1 MADIPQVTS
10 SSFDEFTGTGVAV
23 VDFTATWC
31 GPCQLIKP
39 AIAELAAEYE
49 GKAKVGALDIDQN
62 QDTAIRYQ
70 VMSVPTVLF
79 FKDGERVDVMTGAHP
94 KAKDIIKEKIE
105 ALLSA

>member
-10 SSFDEFTGTGVAV
+10 ATIDEFTGTGVAV

-39 AIAELAAEYE
+39 AIAELAEEYE

-62 QDTAIRYQ
+62 QDTAMRYQ

-79 FKDGERVDVMTGAHP
+79 FKGGEKVDQVVGLLPKTQY
-94 KAKDIIKEKIE
+94 KAKLDQ
-105 ALLSA
+105 LL